1 MDYEE
6 IKIMAE
12 KDSKIDGT
20 ELDIESI
27 KIPQLHNKYLRLL
40 QDEKLVLRS
49 LLSKQSTLQ
58 RLKWEYYTGKMSK
71 EELDHHG
78 WEPFQ
83 LNVLKK
89 DLDIYLE
96 SDTDMNLM
104 RDRVAYQEA
113 KLQFLEEV
121 IKELNSR
128 PWKIKNAIEWRKFTS
143 GGF

>member
-1 MDYEE
+1 MDYED
-6 IKIMAE
+6 IKKMAE

>member
-1 MDYEE
+1 MDYED
-6 IKIMAE
+6 IKNMAE

-27 KIPQLHNKYLRLL
+27 KIPQLHNKYLRML

-49 LLSKQSTLQ
+49 LLSKKSLLQ

-71 EELDHHG
+71 EELEHHE

-96 SDTDMNLM
+96 SDADMNVM
-104 RDRVAYQEA
+104 KDRVAYQEA

>member
-1 MDYEE
+1 MDYED
-6 IKIMAE
+6 IKKMAE

-96 SDTDMNLM
+96 SDADMNLM

>member
-1 MDYEE
+1 MDYED
-6 IKIMAE
+6 IKNMAE

-27 KIPQLHNKYLRLL
+27 KIPQLHNKYLRML

-49 LLSKQSTLQ
+49 LLKSLLQ

-71 EELDHHG
+71 EELKHHE

-96 SDTDMNLM
+96 SDSDMNVM
-104 RDRVAYQEA
+104 KDRIAYQEA

>member
-1 MDYEE
+1 MKFDE
-6 IKIMAE
+6 IKEMAA
-12 KDSKIDGT
+12 DDCKIDGT

-27 KIPQLHNKYLRLL
+27 KIPQLHNKYLRLM

-49 LLSKQSTLQ
+49 MISKRNTLY
-58 RLKWEYYTGKMSK
+58 RLKWEYYTGKMSR
-71 EELDHHG
+71 EELEHHG

-89 DLDIYLE
+89 DLEIYLD
-96 SDTDMNLM
+96 SDADLNIM
-104 RDRVAYQEA
+104 RDRIAMIEA
-113 KLQFLEEV
+113 KISYLEEI

-128 PWKIKNAIEWRKFTS
+128 AWKIKNAIEWRKFTS